1 MNISSYNQ
9 LIANATAPLSS
20 CEEHVNN
27 IITHRICKPLTTFSI
42 NLQAD
47 RIVAPYDRYGKP
59 FSIKYAMA
67 ELLWYAVGDA
77 RATVIAPYGKRWLDM
92 ADDAGLV
99 NSNYGATLRS
109 HYGWHDIKNMLDV
122 LAISTLEFVHFSLLT
137 QDNMTSTTDVPCND
151 LIEIRK
157 IHSGNDTTY
166 EMRVVARS
174 IDLVYGLP
182 YDMFMAQCFAHAAK
196 ILTNGKVTITRLTYE
211 IINCHIYDAD
221 ASRGWM
227 EHNSHR
233 WIAVSTA
240 VVDEVVRSVKN
251 DNVCSALAANA
262 QQFKAKRDQ
271 LIDLADIKFI
281 DDDAA
286 IMNLFTSHYHTALCM
301 PIWTVDSTFTGV
313 EIPGVDI
320 AHAFELAYK
329 RSRRAVVSY
338 TSADAND
345 QLVAF
350 AFLNDTLYVYSTD
363 TSLSLRVKR

>member
-20 CEEHVNN
+20 CEEHVNGV
-27 IITHRICKPLTTFSI
+27 ITHRIGKPLTTFSI
-42 NLQAD
+42 NIQDD
-47 RIVAPYDRYGKP
+47 RIIAPYDRYGKP

-109 HYGWHDIKNMLDV
+109 YYGWHDIKNMLDV
-122 LAISTLEFVHFSLLT
+122 LAISKLEYAHFSLLT
-137 QDNMTSTTDVPCND
+137 RNNMTSTTDVPCND

-157 IHSGNDTTY
+157 LHAGDDTTY

-182 YDMFMAQCFAHAAK
+182 YDMFMAQCFAYAAK
-196 ILTNGKVTITRLTYE
+196 ILTAGKVTVTRLTYE
-211 IINCHIYDAD
+211 IINCHIYDTD
-221 ASRGWM
+221 AARGWM
-227 EHNSHR
+227 QYDSHR

-240 VVDEVVRSVKN
+240 VVDEVIRSVKN
-251 DNVCSALAANA
+251 EETCSALASDA

-271 LIDLADIKFI
+271 LIDLADSQFI
-281 DDDAA
+281 DDDTA
-286 IMNLFTSHYHTALCM
+286 IVNLSDSHYHTTLCM
-301 PIWTVDSTFTGV
+301 PIWNVDSSVAG
-313 EIPGVDI
+313 IGMPGVDI
-320 AHAFELAYK
+320 THALKLAME

-338 TSADAND
+338 TTTGATD

-350 AFLNDTLYVYSTD
+350 AFLNDTLYAYSTD
-363 TSLSLRVKR
+363 TNFSLCFKR